1 MIGFPKMQP
10 RRRSKKHGVSILQK
24 KDGVCYL
31 CEKLHKSCRQHACL
45 HKHHIFGGARR
56 QISEAAGLFVY
67 LCPEHHETGPE
78 AVHREYAMMRMLQE
92 DAQREYE
99 KSHTRAE
106 WMALIGKNY
115 I

>member
-1 MIGFPKMQP
+1 
-10 RRRSKKHGVSILQK
+10 
-24 KDGVCYL
+24 
-31 CEKLHKSCRQHACL
+31 
-45 HKHHIFGGARR
+45 
-56 QISEAAGLFVY
+56 VY